1 MLKIFIDPGH
11 GGTDPGSMA
20 NGLLEKYL
28 TLAISLK
35 IKSLLSQYENVQ
47 VKLSRETDKYLSLS
61 ARAKLANAWG
71 ADYFM
76 SIHINAGGGTGF
88 ETFVHTNASNASV
101 ANQNEIHTE
110 ILKPLDFKDRGKKR
124 ANYAVLRETNMPA
137 ILTENGF
144 IDNAS
149 DAAKLKQTDFI
160 DKIAQGHVNGLVKA
174 LGLKKVKSGIAEPK
188 PEKEDEV
195 NWLMEPV
202 KFSVKEM
209 ENALLRV
216 LGRFEQKD
224 PALGKEWRT
233 KFINGELTGADALG
247 ILYVAVDRG
256 YITGKSE

>member
-11 GGTDPGSMA
+11 GGTDPGATA

-61 ARAKLANAWG
+61 ERARMANAWG

-88 ETFVHTNASNASV
+88 ETFIHTNASNASV
-101 ANQNEIHTE
+101 ANQNVIHPE
-110 ILKPLDFKDRGKKR
+110 ILRPLDFRDRGKKR
-124 ANYAVLRETNMPA
+124 ANYAVLRETKMPA

-149 DAAKLKQTDFI
+149 DAAKLKQSAYI

-174 LGLKKVKSGIAEPK
+174 FGLKKKAQSTKTTNK
-188 PEKEDEV
+188 PERKLSGMKPNWKDWQWKEAAEIYKKAR
-195 NWLMEPV
+195 V
-202 KFSVKEM
+202 K
-209 ENALLRV
+209 
-216 LGRFEQKD
+216 
-224 PALGKEWRT
+224 
-233 KFINGELTGADALG
+233 G
-247 ILYVAVDRG
+247 ILSSDEWEKKAAAKNLTFDEIEYLNLVLNGRLL
-256 YITGKSE
+256 

>member
-11 GGTDPGSMA
+11 GGTDPGAMA

-88 ETFVHTNASNASV
+88 ETFIHTNASNASV
-101 ANQNEIHTE
+101 ANQNVIHPE
-110 ILKPLDFKDRGKKR
+110 ILIPLGFKDRGKKR
-124 ANYAVLRETNMPA
+124 ANYLVLRETKMPT

-174 LGLKKVKSGIAEPK
+174 FGLKKKAQSTQPKKQPNTPERKLSGMKPNWKDWQWKEAAEIYKKARVK
-188 PEKEDEV
+188 
-195 NWLMEPV
+195 
-202 KFSVKEM
+202 
-209 ENALLRV
+209 
-216 LGRFEQKD
+216 
-224 PALGKEWRT
+224 
-233 KFINGELTGADALG
+233 G
-247 ILYVAVDRG
+247 ILSSDEWEKKAAAKNLTFDEIEYLNLVLNGRLL
-256 YITGKSE
+256 